1 MKSDHNYAYGI
12 DALRC
17 LSAVLVAIFHFTYYN
32 PNARWGMPFGW
43 VGVEVFFVISGV
55 VIANSANAASPKE
68 FVIGRFLRLY
78 PAAWIAAILSFVL
91 LLLVPREIYTANGV
105 KVYPGGQ
112 AFVSSL
118 TLINGYFLAS
128 AYWTLQIELAFYV
141 LVWLSLLTSG
151 RVTLIALART
161 LILLSCPYFVAFS
174 AHAAGLVNWPWLDL
188 EWGLKNALLVRHGP
202 FFAIGIYIWWVAEN
216 RAVAQLDKVLIA
228 VALLLAAIEIAL
240 RAADGIPAIVGFVT
254 ISSILTFALALP
266 AIYLSMRHRGPLNLS
281 TGIKNALRAAGL
293 MTYPFYLLHETVGG
307 FALHLAED
315 DGVSSTLS
323 IGAALAAAGMVAYA
337 ICMFA
342 EPWLARRLRGPV
354 SRLIGL
360 QTRVSA
366 SPT

>member
-1 MKSDHNYAYGI
+1 M

-32 PNARWGMPFGW
+32 PSAPWGMPFGW

-55 VIANSANAASPKE
+55 VIANSANAATPKE

-78 PAAWIAAILSFVL
+78 PAAWIAAILSFVIL
-91 LLLVPREIYTANGV
+91 LVVPREIYMENGV
-105 KVYPGGQ
+105 KVYPGGR

-118 TLINGYFLAS
+118 TLLNGYFLAS
-128 AYWTLQIELAFYV
+128 AYWTLQIELAFYL
-141 LVWLSLLTSG
+141 LVWLSLLTGG
-151 RVTLIALART
+151 RVTLIALARA
-161 LILLSCPYFVAFS
+161 LILLSCPYLVAYS

-202 FFAIGIYIWWVAEN
+202 FFAIGIYIWWIAE
-216 RAVAQLDKVLIA
+216 RRGIAQFDRVLIA

-240 RAADGIPAIVGFVT
+240 RAADGIPSIIKFVT
-254 ISSILTFALALP
+254 VSSILAFASALP

-281 TGIKNALRAAGL
+281 AGIKNALRAAGL

-307 FALHLAED
+307 FVLHQAGNYGL
-315 DGVSSTLS
+315 SLTLS
-323 IGAALAAAGMVAYA
+323 ISAALAATGVVAYA

-360 QTRVSA
+360 QPRISA
-366 SPT
+366 SRT